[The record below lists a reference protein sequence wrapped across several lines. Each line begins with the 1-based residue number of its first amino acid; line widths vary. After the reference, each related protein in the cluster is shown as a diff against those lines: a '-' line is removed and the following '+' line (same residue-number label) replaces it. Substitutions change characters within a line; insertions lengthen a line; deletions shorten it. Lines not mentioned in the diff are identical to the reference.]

1 MLHIHVLLGQLPV
14 PDIDVLLEIFTVL
27 HMFLFF
33 FIFSLMQTKMLM
45 MMNARVWQRAACRT
59 RGMQFNLV
67 TTYQQA
73 SL

>member
-1 MLHIHVLLGQLPV
+1 MFYWGSCQCQTLMSCLKFLLFLHYVFVLFYIQF
-14 PDIDVLLEIFTVL
+14 DAN
-27 HMFLFF
+27 
-33 FIFSLMQTKMLM
+33 KMLM

-59 RGMQFNLV
+59 SGMQFNLV

>member
-14 PDIDVLLEIFTVL
+14 PDLDVLLEIFTV
-27 HMFLFF
+27 FAYVFVLFYIQF
-33 FIFSLMQTKMLM
+33 DANKMLM
-45 MMNARVWQRAACRT
+45 MMNARVWQRAACHT

>member
-1 MLHIHVLLGQLPV
+1 MLRIHVLLRQLPV
-14 PDIDVLLEIFTVL
+14 PVLDVPLEIFTVFAYVFV
-27 HMFLFF
+27 FLYIQFDAN
-33 FIFSLMQTKMLM
+33 KMLM

-59 RGMQFNLV
+59 RVMQFNLV

>member
-14 PDIDVLLEIFTVL
+14 PDLDVLLEIFTIFAHVL
-27 HMFLFF
+27 VLSYIQFDAN
-33 FIFSLMQTKMLM
+33 KMLM

-59 RGMQFNLV
+59 SGMQFNLV